1 MQKDVLN
8 VRSICKNVLK
18 TKLQILNAGRTLS
31 GFASGGNALKH
42 EHEDDRCCL
51 ELWQW
56 RQNAQEPERDLKACV
71 TY

>member
-51 ELWQW
+51 ELWQ
-56 RQNAQEPERDLKACV
+56 
-71 TY
+71 